1 MIDLNQLILNDYDT
15 EFDPDKYIVDPN
27 LLEAA
32 KLAIALNQ
40 PLLLTGEPGTG
51 KTKMAFKLADILHK
65 ASNGETVFAEKPLS
79 FHTKTSSVAKDLFY
93 TYDAVSHFQTANI
106 KTEQTQKLRET
117 KDFIELQALGLAIA
131 KTNPAQLDAGTSFKN
146 KIEIGEKPV
155 SSVVLIDEI
164 DKAPRDFPNDILNEI
179 ENYEFQVKEL
189 KNLLVKKGKQH
200 IVVLM
205 TSNSEKNLPEAFL
218 RRCVFYHIPFPD
230 DDQLLKIA
238 EMQLGKATKVSK
250 KLLKELIKYFRDVR
264 THATRKKPATAELVA
279 WLRILG
285 LPEVL
290 KMDDDTKAEHLKR
303 NLSLLV
309 KTREDLN
316 AVKAAFKM

>member
-1 MIDLNQLILNDYDT
+1 MIDLEQLILTDYDS
-15 EFDPDKYIVDPN
+15 EFDPEKYIVDPH

-40 PLLLTGEPGTG
+40 PLLLTGDPGTG
-51 KTKMAFKLADILHK
+51 KTKMASKLADILHK
-65 ASNGETVFAEKPLS
+65 ASNGKLAFDKKELKFD
-79 FHTKTSSVAKDLFY
+79 TKTSSVARDLFY

-106 KTEQTQKLRET
+106 KTDQSEQLRKTE
-117 KDFIELQALGLAIA
+117 DFIELQALGLAIA
-131 KTNPAQLDAGTSFKN
+131 KTNPAQIAADEPFK
-146 KIEIGEKPV
+146 KRVGDKPV

-179 ENYEFQVKEL
+179 ENYEFSIKEL
-189 KNLLVKKGKQH
+189 KNMKIKKGDQR
-200 IVVLM
+200 IVVVM

-230 DDQLLKIA
+230 DARLMEIAEKQLGSSTKITTDLLKD
-238 EMQLGKATKVSK
+238 
-250 KLLKELIKYFRDVR
+250 LINYFNDVR
-264 THATRKKPATAELVA
+264 LHATRKKPATAELIA

-285 LPEVL
+285 LPEVM
-290 KMDDDTKAEHLKR
+290 KMDDAKKAAHLKK
-303 NLSLLV
+303 NMSILV

-316 AVKAAFKM
+316 AVKAAFGL